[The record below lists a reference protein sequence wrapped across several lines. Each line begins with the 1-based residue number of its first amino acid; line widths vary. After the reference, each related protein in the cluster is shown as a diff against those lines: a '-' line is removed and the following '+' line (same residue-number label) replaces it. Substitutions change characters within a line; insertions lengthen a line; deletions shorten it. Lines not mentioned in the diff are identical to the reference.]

1 MFFFLEFEN
10 LGVFFFEFYVGN
22 CMDRFFFLW
31 ENMLEKGM
39 GKEFLVIRLEGNF
52 ILKCFMVC
60 VKIVVYF

>member
-1 MFFFLEFEN
+1 
-10 LGVFFFEFYVGN
+10 
-22 CMDRFFFLW
+22 MDRFFFLW